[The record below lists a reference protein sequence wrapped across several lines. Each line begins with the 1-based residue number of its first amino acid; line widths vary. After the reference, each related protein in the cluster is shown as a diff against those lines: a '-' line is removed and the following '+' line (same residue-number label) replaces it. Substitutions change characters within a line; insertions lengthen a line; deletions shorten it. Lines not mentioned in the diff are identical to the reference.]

1 MLHSVSRLDHL
12 ASQQY
17 KKDAVPQ
24 MGGKDFLKLSDFS
37 SSEIIYL
44 LEQAVEMK
52 NMTKKGQKHPYLGGK
67 VLGMIFEKPSTRT
80 RVSFEVGMIQLGG
93 QAIFLSSKDLQ
104 LGRGESIDD
113 TAQVLSRYVDG
124 IMIRT
129 FAHQTIENFASS
141 ASIPV
146 INGLTDL
153 HHPVQVMADL
163 LTILEH
169 KGTLNGIK
177 MCYIGDGYNNMAHS
191 LIEGAAKVG
200 MDISITSPEG
210 YEPDQEI
217 VKQAKLIANNT
228 GSNIDFTH
236 SPVEAIT
243 QADVVVTDTWTSMG
257 QEEEQQ
263 ERLQTFSPYQVNEE
277 LCKHAKKDYMFM
289 HCLPVHRGE
298 EVTADIIDGAHSV
311 VFDEAEN
318 RLHAQKAILKALMS
332 TE

>member
-1 MLHSVSRLDHL
+1 MFHSISRLEHL
-12 ASQQY
+12 NSHNY
-17 KKDAVPQ
+17 KKETEPQ
-24 MGGKDFLKLSDFS
+24 LGGRDFLKLADFS
-37 SSEIIYL
+37 SSELMYL
-44 LEQAVEMK
+44 LEQAIEMK
-52 NMTKKGQKHPYLGGK
+52 KMTEEGQPHPYLGGK

-129 FAHQTIENFASS
+129 FAHQTIEIFASC

-169 KGTLNGIK
+169 KGTLSGLK

-200 MDISITSPEG
+200 MDISIASPAG
-210 YEPDQEI
+210 YEPDPEI
-217 VKQAKLIANNT
+217 VKQAKLEGKTT
-228 GSNIDFTH
+228 GSSIDFTH
-236 SPVEAIT
+236 SPVDAIH

-257 QEEEQQ
+257 QEEEQE
-263 ERLQTFSPYQVNEE
+263 ERLKTFMPYQINEE
-277 LCKHAKKDYMFM
+277 LCKHAKPDYMFM
-289 HCLPVHRGE
+289 HCLPAHRGE

-318 RLHAQKAILKALMS
+318 RLHAQKAILKTLMGNK
-332 TE
+332 

>member
-1 MLHSVSRLDHL
+1 MLHSVSRLEHL
-12 ASQQY
+12 DCQKY
-17 KKDAVPQ
+17 KKETLPQ
-24 MGGKDFLKLSDFS
+24 LGGRDFLKLSDFS
-37 SSEIIYL
+37 SREIIYL

-52 NMTKKGQKHPYLGGK
+52 KMTKKGQKHPYLDGK

-169 KGTLNGIK
+169 KGTLSGIK

-200 MDISITSPEG
+200 MNISIASPEG

-217 VKQAKLIANNT
+217 VKQAKLIGKDT

-236 SPVEAIT
+236 SPVEAIS

-257 QEEEQQ
+257 QEEEQK
-263 ERLQTFSPYQVNEE
+263 ERLQTFSPYQVNEA
-277 LCKHAKKDYMFM
+277 LCKHAKSDYMFM

-311 VFDEAEN
+311 IFDEAEN
-318 RLHAQKAILKALMS
+318 RLHAQKAILKALMNI
-332 TE
+332 